1 MNIMIVSDMIV
12 PYLGGSE
19 RYCQNVSRELVKLGH
34 NVLWVG
40 MRFSSELKGREI
52 NEDGV
57 MIRRLNVPFNER
69 RLFCFHPKLI
79 SLMKD
84 ADVVQFNSFVS
95 AITGGFIARL
105 MRKPCVGLC
114 HEFFQDLWQKFTDNR
129 VEQIIYPAIEKLIS
143 INPYI
148 AWIVPCDYTK
158 NTLIKMGVRPDK
170 IKKIPHGIDHRLFH
184 PMYGSF
190 RERYELWDR
199 FVILYSGRYGF
210 KGTCYSKNQ
219 KVLFDAFKKM
229 KVKIPSSVLLMVGSD
244 FENVKPYIE
253 SLGLEI
259 GKDVIYA
266 GKIPDKEMPEF
277 YSSGDVFVSSSLS
290 EGFGFSIL
298 ESQACGTPVVAFAN
312 GSIPEVVSDNKT
324 GILIKKRK
332 NSYGLTKGIK
342 TLYKYPNLRRTMS
355 SNAIQW
361 AKKFTWKKSAKAHSD
376 LYENVYCWKKING

>member
-1 MNIMIVSDMIV
+1 MIVSDMIS

-19 RYCQNVSRELVKLGH
+19 SYCKNVGRELVKLGH

-40 MRFSSELKGREI
+40 MRFSPELKEAET

-57 MIRRLNVPFNER
+57 KIIRLNVPFNER
-69 RLFCFHPKLI
+69 RLFCLHPKLL

-95 AITGGFIARL
+95 AITGGFIAKI
-105 MRKPCVGLC
+105 MKKPSVGLC
-114 HEFFQDLWQKFTDNR
+114 HEMFADLWQKFTNNR
-129 VEQIIYPAIEKLIS
+129 IEQIIYPAIEKLIS

-158 NTLIKMGVRPDK
+158 NTLIKMGVRPEI
-170 IKKIPHGIDHRLFH
+170 IKKIPHGIDTKLFH
-184 PMYGSF
+184 PKYGSF
-190 RERYELWDR
+190 IEKYRLWDR

-219 KVLFDAFKKM
+219 KVLFDAFKKV
-229 KVKIPSSVLLMVGSD
+229 KVEIPSAVLLMVGSD
-244 FENVKPYIE
+244 FENVRPYIE
-253 SLGLEI
+253 SIGLEI

-266 GKIPDKEMPEF
+266 GKIPDKQMPEF

-298 ESQACGTPVVAFAN
+298 EAQACGCPVVAFAN

-332 NSYGLTKGIK
+332 TSYGLAKGIK
-342 TLYKYPNLRRTMS
+342 NIYKYRRMKILMGL
-355 SNAIQW
+355 NAMRW
-361 AKKFTWKKSAKAHSD
+361 VKKFSWKKSAKAHSD
-376 LYENVYCWKKING
+376 LYEEVYCWYKINR